1 MNKTTLLVIG
11 VALGGFGLGLFGFV
25 SLVGW
30 EEAVQRLGVASLVS
44 AMAAAAA
51 MEAAELLLDR

>member
-1 MNKTTLLVIG
+1 MNKTTTLAVG
-11 VALGGFGLGLFGFV
+11 VALGGFALGLFGFV

-30 EEAVQRLGVASLVS
+30 EETMQRLSVASLVS
-44 AMAAAAA
+44 GMAAVVA

>member
-1 MNKTTLLVIG
+1 MNKNTILAIAA
-11 VALGGFGLGLFGFV
+11 ALGGSALGLFGFV

-30 EEAVQRLGVASLVS
+30 EEAVQRLGAAFLVGG
-44 AMAAAAA
+44 MAAVAA